1 MPYFGKHFRSAY
13 KFKRHEEILSSLLF
27 SSLLLSSVMIF
38 AQTCTDPVI
47 ALIQTGS
54 DCDSYEV
61 RMFSPPTDDLVRLNV
76 TVVVSSNGSNLNATL
91 GSELAAA
98 GGYNL
103 TVSPTNLIT
112 VNQTNFSGF
121 QLPSFSGTGLTLFTF
136 SFLGDFGATVD
147 VTIDNSAMII
157 FFDPVEI
164 IGDECAPTFLNPS
177 ASCTFSGGSTLSGK
191 ITAIQNCMGSINQ
204 SLVDATVT
212 ISSTSAPGLTPLIV
226 QTDVAGDYSGTVLDG
241 EDYLVSPEYDLSEP
255 DCGLDDADIVRISGH
270 ILGSFPFTNPW
281 EFVAAD
287 FNLSNGVTTF
297 DQIGIR
303 NAILNDVYPSGFKS
317 WRMVNA
323 AALSGGVL
331 NGFNL
336 SLIRETATVINA
348 PLSGA
353 PNLNFIGVKTGDV
366 EVSCNQCITTNSLA
380 NSVPLAGLKSEIKGD
395 LSEGGIIELRLS
407 PEEAYKELWL
417 IGLEFLLSPEH
428 LEVLEIRGEGG
439 FRLQEEGYAVNAQT
453 GHFHG
458 IWLPLEQQF
467 LELGKD
473 DQLTVRAKVKQPF
486 STIAEV
492 FSLLSGA
499 NIYPD
504 GNKRSWSMSPQQH
517 SKIVVFPNPFGG
529 QFTINGTVEVGQLR
543 VFNAA
548 GQLIHQQQ
556 LQPLVEHQ
564 IIAHNWQ
571 PGVYFYRVETPS
583 ATTTGKLIRK

>member
-1 MPYFGKHFRSAY
+1 
-13 KFKRHEEILSSLLF
+13 
-27 SSLLLSSVMIF
+27 
-38 AQTCTDPVI
+38 
-47 ALIQTGS
+47 
-54 DCDSYEV
+54 
-61 RMFSPPTDDLVRLNV
+61 MFSPPTDPLVRLNV
-76 TVVVSSNGSNLNATL
+76 TVIVSSNGNNLNATL
-91 GSELAAA
+91 GSELDAA

-103 TVSPTNLIT
+103 TVSPTSLIT
-112 VNQTNFSGF
+112 VNRTSFSTSTNF

-136 SFLGDFGATVD
+136 EFLGDFGATV
-147 VTIDNSAMII
+147 TASIDPSAMINLESGI
-157 FFDPVEI
+157 PT
-164 IGDECAPTFLNPS
+164 GTPCQPTFQNTPV
-177 ASCTFSGGSTLSGK
+177 SCTFSGGSTLSGK

-204 SLVDATVT
+204 SLADATVT

-287 FNLSNGVTTF
+287 FNLSNAVTTL

-303 NAILNDVYPSGFKS
+303 NAILNDIYPSGFKS

-366 EVSCNQCITTNSLA
+366 EVSCNQCITTNSSS
-380 NSVPLAGLKSEIKGD
+380 NSVPLAGLKAKVTGS

-407 PEEAYKELWL
+407 PEEAYKQLWL
-417 IGLEFLLSPEH
+417 IGLEFLLSPEY

-486 STIAEV
+486 LTIAEV

-504 GNKRSWSMSPQQH
+504 GNKRSWSISPQQH
-517 SKIVVFPNPFGG
+517 SKIAVFPNPFGA
-529 QFTINGTVEVGQLR
+529 QFTIRGTVEVGQLR

-564 IIAHNWQ
+564 IIARNWQ
-571 PGVYFYRVETPS
+571 PGIYFYRVETPS
-583 ATTTGKLIRK
+583 ATTSGKLIRK

>member
-1 MPYFGKHFRSAY
+1 
-13 KFKRHEEILSSLLF
+13 
-27 SSLLLSSVMIF
+27 V
-38 AQTCTDPVI
+38 
-47 ALIQTGS
+47 S
-54 DCDSYEV
+54 DV
-61 RMFSPPTDDLVRLNV
+61 
-76 TVVVSSNGSNLNATL
+76 
-91 GSELAAA
+91 
-98 GGYNL
+98 
-103 TVSPTNLIT
+103 
-112 VNQTNFSGF
+112 
-121 QLPSFSGTGLTLFTF
+121 
-136 SFLGDFGATVD
+136 
-147 VTIDNSAMII
+147 
-157 FFDPVEI
+157 
-164 IGDECAPTFLNPS
+164 
-177 ASCTFSGGSTLSGK
+177 
-191 ITAIQNCMGSINQ
+191 
-204 SLVDATVT
+204 
-212 ISSTSAPGLTPLIV
+212 
-226 QTDVAGDYSGTVLDG
+226 
-241 EDYLVSPEYDLSEP
+241 
-255 DCGLDDADIVRISGH
+255 
-270 ILGSFPFTNPW
+270 
-281 EFVAAD
+281 
-287 FNLSNGVTTF
+287 
-297 DQIGIR
+297 
-303 NAILNDVYPSGFKS
+303 
-317 WRMVNA
+317 
-323 AALSGGVL
+323 
-331 NGFNL
+331 
-336 SLIRETATVINA
+336 
-348 PLSGA
+348 PLSGVS
-353 PNLNFIGVKTGDV
+353 NINFIAVKTGDV
-366 EVSCNQCITTNSLA
+366 KVSCNQCITTNSSA
-380 NSVPLAGLKSEIKGD
+380 NTVPLAGLKSEIKGD